1 MAKEEAYIMYELLTT
16 AAALPLGDDTPIAL
30 YAVLGIAA
38 LGLVIASV
46 LMSKKAKQNDSKNKS
61 DKK

>member
-1 MAKEEAYIMYELLTT
+1 MYELMTT

-30 YAVLGIAA
+30 YAVLGIVA

-46 LMSKKAKQNDSKNKS
+46 LMSKKAKQNDDKNKS

>member
-1 MAKEEAYIMYELLTT
+1 MYELMT
-16 AAALPLGDDTPIAL
+16 AAAAMPMGDDTPIAL
-30 YAVLGIAA
+30 YAVLGIVA

-46 LMSKKAKQNDSKNKS
+46 LMSKKAKQNDEKNKK

>member
-1 MAKEEAYIMYELLTT
+1 MYNLIPL

-30 YAVLGIAA
+30 YAVLGIVA

-46 LMSKKAKQNDSKNKS
+46 LMSKKAKQDDQKNKT
-61 DKK
+61 DRKQ

>member
-1 MAKEEAYIMYELLTT
+1 MYELMTT
-16 AAALPLGDDTPIAL
+16 AASLPLGDDTPIAL
-30 YAVLGIAA
+30 YAVLGLVA

-46 LMSKKAKQNDSKNKS
+46 LMSKKAKQNDDKNKS